1 MTDRDAGALD
11 SGGRLPFEGAR
22 MRRLLL
28 LFLAL
33 GWTVAFAGPAMAD
46 DIGATARGVV
56 RVVTIAVVDGQVVG
70 FGHGS
75 GVAIAPNRIVTNAHV
90 MELAERYPDNV
101 VVGIVPSEGDKSYQ
115 GRVIAYD
122 SRRDLALIE
131 FAGASLPPAALYTGP
146 VTEGEAVVALGYPG
160 NVDLATAR
168 SAADYIRP
176 TSPVRSE
183 GVFSGR
189 RSLTGI
195 EVLLH
200 TANIARGN
208 SGGPLLDRCGRVIG
222 INSAITRGEE
232 GDSSFGFAIADTEL
246 AAFLREAKQPYAT
259 VGTPCTSIE
268 ERLRDDSEADARARA
283 DALTTAREAAARAAM
298 GREEAL
304 SHARDAAQTRRE
316 NVMAIAGLLL
326 VLGALGIGGGG
337 LLESRGRR
345 RAAVWAAGVGGVGMI
360 AAVVVFVLRPSG
372 EPELPAA
379 AAVTRPIGPNA
390 PIGKLVCLFQPESS
404 RVTVSATSDV
414 ALDWGRS
421 GCVNGR
427 TQYLPA
433 GDRWDRVLVPD
444 GEQTVSVATFDPATR
459 RYTNTRYMLGA
470 QAMAQMRTLR
480 GDAPDRQ
487 CSIDPAAIDRL
498 ARRQS
503 AIRAALPPLPNE
515 KLVYTCRKAG

>member
-1 MTDRDAGALD
+1 
-11 SGGRLPFEGAR
+11 

-28 LFLAL
+28 LLLAL
-33 GWTVAFAGPAMAD
+33 GWTIVGSVPAAAD

-115 GRVIAYD
+115 GRVVAYD
-122 SRRDLALIE
+122 AKADLALIE
-131 FAGASLPPAALYTGP
+131 FAGASLPAAALYTGP
-146 VTEGEAVVALGYPG
+146 VSEGDAVVALGYPG

-189 RSLTGI
+189 RSLTGV

-246 AAFLREAKQPYAT
+246 AGFLRGAKQPYMT

-283 DALTTAREAAARAAM
+283 DALTSAREAATRAAM

-304 SHARDAAQTRRE
+304 SQAREAAQTARE
-316 NVMAIAGLLL
+316 NVMAVAGLLL
-326 VLGALGIGGGG
+326 VLGALGVGGAG
-337 LLESRGRR
+337 LLASRGRR
-345 RAAVWAAGVGGVGMI
+345 RPAIWSAAVGGTGMI
-360 AAVVVFVLRPSG
+360 AAIVVFVLRPSG
-372 EPELPAA
+372 EPPLPPAA
-379 AAVTRPIGPNA
+379 AVVRQVVPNA
-390 PIGKLVCLFQPESS
+390 PIGKLTCAFQPESS
-404 RVTVSATSDV
+404 RVTVSATTDV

-433 GDRWDRVLVPD
+433 GDRWERVAVPD
-444 GEQTVSVATFDPATR
+444 GEQTVSVLMFDPATR

-470 QAMAQMRTLR
+470 QAMTQARALR
-480 GDAPDRQ
+480 GDAAEKR

-498 ARRQS
+498 AQRQS
-503 AIRAALPPLPNE
+503 AVRAALPPLPNE
-515 KLVYTCRKAG
+515 KLVYACRNGG

>member
-1 MTDRDAGALD
+1 
-11 SGGRLPFEGAR
+11 
-22 MRRLLL
+22 MRWLL
-28 LFLAL
+28 LFL
-33 GWTVAFAGPAMAD
+33 VAIVGSIAGAAPASAD

-75 GVAIAPNRIVTNAHV
+75 GVAIAPDRIVTNAHV

-101 VVGIVPSEGDKSYQ
+101 VVGVVPSEGDKSYQ

-122 SRRDLALIE
+122 AQRDLALIE
-131 FAGASLPPAALYTGP
+131 FAGARLPVAALYTGP
-146 VTEGEAVVALGYPG
+146 VGEGDAVVALGYPG

-189 RSLTGI
+189 RSLTGV

-232 GDSSFGFAIADTEL
+232 GDSSFGFAIADTEVF
-246 AAFLREAKQPYAT
+246 AFLREAKQPYAT

-268 ERLRDDSEADARARA
+268 ERLRDDTEADARARA
-283 DALTTAREAAARAAM
+283 DALTSAREAATRAAM

-304 SHARDAAQTRRE
+304 ADAREAAQTRRE
-316 NVMAIAGLLL
+316 NVMAVAGLLL
-326 VLGALGIGGGG
+326 VLGALGVGGAG
-337 LLESRGRR
+337 LLESRDRR
-345 RAAVWAAGVGGVGMI
+345 RPAIWAAGVGGLAMI
-360 AAVVVFVLRPSG
+360 AAVAIFLLRPSG
-372 EPELPAA
+372 EADLPPPP
-379 AAVTRPIGPNA
+379 AVTRQVVPNA
-390 PIGKLVCLFQPESS
+390 PLGKLACVFQPDSS
-404 RVTVSATSDV
+404 RVTVSAITDV
-414 ALDWGRS
+414 ALAWGRS

-433 GDRWDRVLVPD
+433 NDRWERVLVPD
-444 GEQTVSVATFDPATR
+444 GEQTVSVLMFDPATR

-470 QAMAQMRTLR
+470 QAMEQMRKLR
-480 GDAPDRQ
+480 GENDGAR
-487 CSIDPAAIDRL
+487 CSVDPAAIDRL
-498 ARRQS
+498 AQRQS
-503 AIRAALPPLPNE
+503 AVRAALPPLPNE
-515 KLVYTCRKAG
+515 KLVYSCTKAG